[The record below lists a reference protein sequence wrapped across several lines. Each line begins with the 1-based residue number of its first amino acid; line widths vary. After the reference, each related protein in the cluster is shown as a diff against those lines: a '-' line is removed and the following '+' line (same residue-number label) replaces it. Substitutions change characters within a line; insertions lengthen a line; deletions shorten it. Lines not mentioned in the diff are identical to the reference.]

1 MYSDDALIAFCQKA
15 LQTPSFSGRE
25 EAMAKLLREK
35 MLALGFDEVV
45 FDRLGNVIGT
55 IHGKRPG
62 KTILLDG
69 HMDTVD
75 VIDKE
80 QWAHDPFGGEIE
92 DGRIYGRG
100 ASDMKGS
107 DCAMVMAAGRFAAR
121 TKKDFAGTVCVS
133 GSVHE
138 ECFEGVAPREITKR
152 VHPDFVIVGEATST
166 SVKIGQR
173 GRAEVVVETEGVSC
187 HSSNSEKGV
196 NAVYEMLARRN
207 AGRAIRFRPSAI
219 SRPGRWTSTPS
230 SSQRQG
236 GGCWRPGSTRRC
248 RTFRFARTAATSAA
262 RPAFRPSAMDLLSR
276 ALHMCATSTLKLP
289 S

>member
-1 MYSDDALIAFCQKA
+1 MYTDASLIAFCQRA
-15 LQTPSFSGRE
+15 LQTPSVSGQE
-25 EAMAKLLREK
+25 QAMAELMRER

-75 VIDKE
+75 VIDAAE
-80 QWAHDPFGGEIE
+80 WSHDPFGGEIS
-92 DGRIYGRG
+92 DGKIYGRG

-107 DCAMVMAAGRFAAR
+107 DCAMVMAAGRFAAQ
-121 TKKDFAGTVCVS
+121 TKKDFAGTICVS

-138 ECFEGVAPREITKR
+138 ECFEGVAPRQITKR

-173 GRAEVVVETEGVSC
+173 GRAEVLVETGGVSC
-187 HSSNSEKGV
+187 HSSNPEKGV
-196 NAVYEMLARRN
+196 RDGGADRGDPEDRPERASAVGKGHYGAD
-207 AGRAIRFRPSAI
+207 GHHFRA
-219 SRPGRWTSTPS
+219 
-230 SSQRQG
+230 
-236 GGCWRPGSTRRC
+236 
-248 RTFRFARTAATSAA
+248 
-262 RPAFRPSAMDLLSR
+262 LSR
-276 ALHMCATSTLKLP
+276 RIGRTGEVP
-289 S
+289 RDV

>member
-1 MYSDDALIAFCQKA
+1 MAELM
-15 LQTPSFSGRE
+15 RE
-25 EAMAKLLREK
+25 R

-75 VIDKE
+75 VIDAAE
-80 QWAHDPFGGEIE
+80 WSHDPFGGEIS
-92 DGRIYGRG
+92 DGKIYGRG

-107 DCAMVMAAGRFAAR
+107 DCAMVMAAGRFAAQ
-121 TKKDFAGTVCVS
+121 TKKDFAGTICVS

-138 ECFEGVAPREITKR
+138 ECFEGVAPRQITKR

-173 GRAEVVVETEGVSC
+173 GRAEVVVETGGVSC
-187 HSSNSEKGV
+187 HSSNPEKGV
-196 NAVYEMLARRN
+196 NAVYAMVGLIEE
-207 AGRAIRFRPSAI
+207 IR
-219 SRPGRWTSTPS
+219 
-230 SSQRQG
+230 
-236 GGCWRPGSTRRC
+236 
-248 RTFRFARTAATSAA
+248 
-262 RPAFRPSAMDLLSR
+262 
-276 ALHMCATSTLKLP
+276 
-289 S
+289 